1 MSMTDVMLGKVRSVL
16 LVPNGQADSCRG
28 SCFMRSMRDAVQ
40 GRDTSVRGTIS
51 KGRFVQGA
59 QHPRTL
65 GRGHIGRGHI
75 NPPLDNASTGPK
87 LTRNNI

>member
-1 MSMTDVMLGKVRSVL
+1 
-16 LVPNGQADSCRG
+16 
-28 SCFMRSMRDAVQ
+28 MRSMRGEVQ
-40 GRDTSVRGTIS
+40 GRDTSVRGIIS

-75 NPPLDNASTGPK
+75 NPASKDRYMEGIFISNSENSHTFVGLK
-87 LTRNNI
+87 NQDCVKQGLLCIF